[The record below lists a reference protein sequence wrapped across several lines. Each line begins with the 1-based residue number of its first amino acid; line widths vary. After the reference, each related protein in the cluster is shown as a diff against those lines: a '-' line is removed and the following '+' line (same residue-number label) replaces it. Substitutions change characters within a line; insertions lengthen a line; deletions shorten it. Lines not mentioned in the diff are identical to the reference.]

1 MANLYGERSV
11 SLDLW
16 FAAMAQFQGSMDEV
30 HKNATGEFGQY
41 LDLAGMWSAIRQP
54 LAAAGLCATQPLVP
68 YGDDGTLALMTMVGH
83 KSGQFMCSIVPL
95 APSAPQVLAAD
106 TTYLSRICLGK
117 LLGIAGADHDD
128 DGTQAQENHIRFANP
143 RQEKF
148 FNLAKAALAKSQV
161 AERDDLHER
170 VEAHVTEGRLTPAIQ
185 KQLLEEFPTQS
196 RLDLNA
202 RNRLKEEL
210 AATTTKQKA
219 VANVD

>member
-16 FAAMAQFQGSMDEV
+16 FAAMAQFQGSMAEV

-128 DGTQAQENHIRFANP
+128 VGTQAQENHIR
-143 RQEKF
+143 
-148 FNLAKAALAKSQV
+148 
-161 AERDDLHER
+161 
-170 VEAHVTEGRLTPAIQ
+170 

-210 AATTTKQKA
+210 AATPTKKKA